1 MGICGSVPLTDEEAK
16 NQAVVQKIFD
26 IWGGAMFAQDPAK
39 LDALAAYGSSTMKF
53 ENTLQQVEA
62 TKEIFTV
69 PEGTEGWVNWMKDM

>member
-1 MGICGSVPLTDEEAK
+1 
-16 NQAVVQKIFD
+16 
-26 IWGGAMFAQDPAK
+26 MFAQDPSK

-69 PEGTEGWVNWMKDM
+69 PEGTEGWVNWMKDL